1 MQDLSLVKIKA
12 LEEKKDF
19 GRFVV
24 SPLESG
30 FGHTLGN
37 SFRRVLLES
46 LPGAAIT
53 AVKIAG
59 VPHQFS
65 TIKGVRED
73 VVEIILNIKKIRL
86 CLLDQEQA
94 TLVLKA
100 KGPGEVK
107 AGDIKVPAGVK
118 IVNPDLHLASLA
130 DKNTKFNLEL
140 TAEQGR
146 GYVMADE
153 RKTSEVGLI
162 LVDALF
168 SPIFRVSYKVEP
180 TRVGQRTDLDKL
192 TLEIFTDG
200 TVTPDVAIKEAAKV
214 LASYFKI
221 FYEPRPKMEKPKE
234 EVKPIVPKAVAKILI
249 DELDLPTRVVNT
261 LRRSKIETV
270 GDLANTTKGELFKI
284 KNMGEKSVRLIENEL
299 QNLEVKLKET
309 E

>member
-1 MQDLSLVKIKA
+1 MQDLSLVKIQA
-12 LEEKKDF
+12 LEGKKDF
-19 GRFVV
+19 GRFVA

-30 FGHTLGN
+30 FGHTLG
-37 SFRRVLLES
+37 SSLRRVLLES

-86 CLLDQEQA
+86 RLSGQEKA
-94 TLVLKA
+94 TLLLKA
-100 KGPGEVK
+100 KGSGEVK

-118 IVNPDLHLASLA
+118 IVNPNLHLATLA
-130 DKNTKFNLEL
+130 DENTRFSIEL
-140 TAEQGR
+140 TAEQGT

-153 RKTSEVGLI
+153 RTADKVGLI

-168 SPIFRVSYKVEP
+168 SPILRVSYKVEP
-180 TRVGQRTDLDKL
+180 TRVGRRTDLDKL

-200 TVTPDVAIKEAAKV
+200 TITPDKAIKEAARI
-214 LASYFKI
+214 LASYFKL
-221 FYEPRPKMEKPKE
+221 FYEPRPKAKKTEKE
-234 EVKPIVPKAVAKILI
+234 TKPAVPKTVARILI

-261 LRRSKIETV
+261 LRKAKIETV
-270 GDLANTTKGELFKI
+270 GDLANTTRAELLKI
-284 KNMGEKSVRLIENEL
+284 KNLGGKSVKLVEDEL
-299 QNLEVKLKET
+299 LGLEVNLKGAE
-309 E
+309 